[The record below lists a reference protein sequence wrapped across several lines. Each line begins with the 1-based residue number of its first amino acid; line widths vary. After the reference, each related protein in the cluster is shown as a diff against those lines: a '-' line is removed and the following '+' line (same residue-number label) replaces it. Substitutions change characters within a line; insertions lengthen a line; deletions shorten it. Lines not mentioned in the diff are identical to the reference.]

1 MPADVLAALA
11 LFEGLRAEQL
21 NRLAELFRLVD
32 YPAGT
37 AIFAAGD
44 RASHLY
50 VICAG
55 EVVISYKP
63 YDGPP
68 LDIATVPAGG
78 AFGWSAAL
86 KRSYYTSGAV
96 ARTDVQA
103 LVISAQDLHR
113 IMAEDPEIGGVLL
126 ERAAR
131 LASSRLDGL
140 GRQVIQ
146 LLRHNKKNQPKRGG
160 AA

>member
-11 LFEGLRAEQL
+11 LFEGLRADQL
-21 NRLAELFRLVD
+21 NRLAELFQLVD

-55 EVVISYKP
+55 EVVIRYKP
-63 YDGPP
+63 YDGAP

-86 KRSYYTSGAV
+86 KRSYYTSAAL

-103 LVISAQDLHR
+103 LVITAQALHH

-146 LLRHNKKNQPKRGG
+146 LLRGKKNQPKPGG
-160 AA
+160 EG